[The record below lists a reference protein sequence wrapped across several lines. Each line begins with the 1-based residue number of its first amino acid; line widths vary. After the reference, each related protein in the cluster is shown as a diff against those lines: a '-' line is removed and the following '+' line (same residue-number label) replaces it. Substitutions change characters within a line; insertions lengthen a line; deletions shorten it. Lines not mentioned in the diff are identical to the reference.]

1 MKTTTRRLTFMSL
14 FLAIALTAGMVSKA
28 NAQDLY
34 DDTEDLLQDGSA
46 LQMDDIQ
53 IDGKLSPSELLKKRR
68 EKLEERNKLMVEKKI
83 EDIRV
88 KQEIALTNKLNDAF
102 TKGLNNLNEDKKED
116 TVKVAQAAPV
126 APQPVV
132 QPVVIEK
139 VIERDAVEIK
149 PEKNSKVITSVGAQ
163 SIKGENNLDLET
175 KLSLGLGVET
185 KLDSNFTAGLGL
197 GYTTLNATDIANTY
211 SSGTYVCTTSSC
223 GARTMSYNKF
233 TVEANGK
240 YFLNLDSKIK
250 PYAGLGMSFNRTSLK
265 YDDVSNY
272 SYNNVTLGNEGFS
285 SNFFAATVKVG
296 AEADLSDTIGLNLDL
311 SYSKALT
318 SGLNKDA
325 ATSSSNPDQTR
336 LENVSNKMEKADV
349 AAIAAGLV
357 IKF

>member
-1 MKTTTRRLTFMSL
+1 MSL
-14 FLAIALTAGMVSKA
+14 FLATALSAGMISKA
-28 NAQDLY
+28 HAQDLY

-53 IDGKLSPSELLKKRR
+53 IDGKLSPSERLRQRR

-88 KQEIALTNKLNDAF
+88 KQEIALTNKLNTAF

-132 QPVVIEK
+132 QPVVVEK
-139 VIERDAVEIK
+139 IIERDAVELK
-149 PEKNSKVITSVGAQ
+149 PEKNSKVIPYIGSQ

-175 KLSLGLGVET
+175 KLNIGLNVET
-185 KLDSNFTAGLGL
+185 KIDSNFSAGLGL
-197 GYTTLNATDIANTY
+197 GYTTLSATDVANTY
-211 SSGTYVCTTSSC
+211 SSGTYICTTSSC

-240 YFLNLDSKIK
+240 FNVSLESKVK
-250 PYAGLGMSFNRTSLK
+250 PYVGLGLGFNRTSLK
-265 YDDVSNY
+265 YDDVS
-272 SYNNVTLGNEGFS
+272 SYYYNGVTLGNEGFS
-285 SNFFAATVKVG
+285 SNYFAATARVG
-296 AEADLSDTIGLNLDL
+296 AEADLSDTIGINLDL

-318 SGLNKDA
+318 SGISKDA
-325 ATSSSNPDQTR
+325 SVSSSNPDQQR
-336 LENVSNKMEKADV
+336 LENVSNSMEKADV